1 MMIEELQPIEQH
13 ELPLPLTQSNDM
25 PLLLRHHEKRV
36 NDRLL
41 GQIYIFKLPPAE
53 PEPEPE
59 VEKPAQN
66 WDPILISL
74 LRRAMP
80 NLIAYDVCGVQP
92 MSGPTGLIF
101 AMRNKYDK
109 EIKLNILES
118 KEAPYV
124 EQAPI
129 KNDNDRMQD
138 LKKKWKKVLDGFTT
152 GRSN

>member
-1 MMIEELQPIEQH
+1 MIVEEQQSVVQQE
-13 ELPLPLTQSNDM
+13 PLFSGETTGM

-53 PEPEPE
+53 PEPE
-59 VEKPAQN
+59 VEKPVQN

-74 LRRAMP
+74 VRRAMP

-92 MSGPTGLIF
+92 MSSPTGLIF
-101 AMRNKYDK
+101 AMKNKYNE

-129 KNDNDRMQD
+129 KNDTDRLQD